1 MHSEAKQT
9 EILESGAEKGLLQGH
24 AKRWVAPA
32 LKSPELPKGFQQS
45 TFQSQV
51 KEGAHRICD
60 QLVHNSLTG

>member
-9 EILESGAEKGLLQGH
+9 EILEFGAEKGLLQGH
-24 AKRWVAPA
+24 ARRRVAPA

-51 KEGAHRICD
+51 EEGAHGICD
-60 QLVHNSLTG
+60 QLVHNSLIG